1 MLTRR
6 NLLIL
11 AIVVVVLFVI
21 ALPGSGTI
29 SSIAWVLFL
38 IGVVLLIALG
48 LAALVQARRPQAR

>member
-11 AIVVVVLFVI
+11 AVVVIVLFVI

-38 IGVVLLIALG
+38 IGVVILIALS
-48 LAALVQARRPQAR
+48 LAAFVQARRQPAR

>member
-11 AIVVVVLFVI
+11 AVVVIVLFVI

-38 IGVVLLIALG
+38 IGVVVLIVLS
-48 LAALVQARRPQAR
+48 LAAFVQARRQPAG